1 MENDFALAKS
11 NMVYRV
17 AQIKLLQARKC
28 YILKTISH
36 FTAKFIELLWH
47 SSVHFYTN
55 QFICIIIHKGMGVQS
70 GTIKTLD
77 SENVEIAVGI
87 FRYVLYNSRYAW
99 GDKIPPPPQ
108 LPANVTK
115 KLLPGQGLMSWS

>member
-1 MENDFALAKS
+1 
-11 NMVYRV
+11 
-17 AQIKLLQARKC
+17 
-28 YILKTISH
+28 
-36 FTAKFIELLWH
+36 
-47 SSVHFYTN
+47 
-55 QFICIIIHKGMGVQS
+55 MGVQS